1 MRKITVL
8 LSLLVVGY
16 ANAQKTSGKK
26 DVEEPKKPKLVV
38 GIVVDQMKMEYLY
51 RFADDFSE
59 NGFKQLMKDGF
70 TFHNM
75 HYNYMPTYTAP
86 GHASVYTGTTPAVHG
101 IVGNEWY
108 HRTLGKDVYCTDD
121 DAVKTVGNGNENE
134 GKMSPK
140 NLQASTITDELRLA
154 TNFKGKVIGMSLKD
168 RGAILP
174 AGHFANWAFWYSK
187 TGSFISS
194 TFYGDS
200 LPAWVSEFNN
210 EKNYE
215 KYAALGWN
223 LFKDKSVYNESL
235 PDDNPY
241 EGKLYKKAPFFPY
254 NMKELM
260 DSNDPGVI
268 RSSPYGNNLLADFA
282 KKAIV
287 KEELGKDDITDF
299 LTVSFS
305 STDYIGHNFGP
316 RSIELQDTYL
326 RLDQTIAEFLQH
338 LDTTVGKGNY
348 LIFLTAD
355 HAGAENVTHLKDNK
369 YDVESISEKNVE
381 QSMAEF
387 SKTYFGDD
395 LLLNYSNY
403 NVFFNK
409 VKIKE
414 KGLELVRVKQAF
426 KEFLMTQKHI
436 KRVYTEE
443 EILASS
449 GADYYLNFMAKGFDA
464 TQNGD
469 LIILDKPGYIEYYGT
484 GTSHGTPY
492 SYDTHVPCLFYGW
505 NIKKGESHEKKE
517 ITQIAPTLA
526 QKLKITFPNGT
537 EAKVM
542 LEILDK

>member
-1 MRKITVL
+1 MKRIL
-8 LSLLVVGY
+8 LSINILIGFT
-16 ANAQKTSGKK
+16 AFAQQQPLSSTQPAS
-26 DVEEPKKPKLVV
+26 KPKLVV

-51 RFADDFSE
+51 RFSDDFTE
-59 NGFKQLMKDGF
+59 NGFKRLLNNGY

-86 GHASVYTGTTPAVHG
+86 GHASVYTGTTPANHG
-101 IVGNEWY
+101 IVGNEWF
-108 HRTLGKDVYCTDD
+108 HRTLGKEVYCTDD
-121 DAVKTVGNGNENE
+121 ASVQTLGNGTEKE
-134 GKMSPK
+134 GQMSPK
-140 NLQASTITDELRLA
+140 NLQATTITDELRLA
-154 TNFKGKVIGMSLKD
+154 TNFKGKVIGISIKD

-174 AGHFANWAFWYSK
+174 AGHFANFAFWYSK

-194 TFYGDS
+194 TFYGKE
-200 LPAWVSEFNN
+200 LPSWVTAFNA

-215 KYAALGWN
+215 RYINQGWG
-223 LFKDKSVYNESL
+223 LLKSKEVYNESL

-241 EGKLYKKAPFFPY
+241 EGKLYKKAAFFPY
-254 NMKELM
+254 NMKEMM
-260 DSNDPGVI
+260 DANDAGVL

-282 KKAIV
+282 IRAID
-287 KEELGKDDITDF
+287 KEGLGADNITDF

-305 STDYIGHNFGP
+305 STDYVGHTFGP

-326 RLDQTIAEFLQH
+326 RLDQTIGSFLQY
-338 LDTTVGKGNY
+338 LDVKVGKGNY
-348 LIFLTAD
+348 LVFLTAD
-355 HAGAENVTHLKDNK
+355 HAGAENVNHLKDNK
-369 YDVESISEKNVE
+369 YDVENISEKNLE
-381 QSMAEF
+381 MAMAEF
-387 SKTYFGDD
+387 SKTFFGDD

-409 VKIKE
+409 EKLKA
-414 KGLELVRVKQAF
+414 KGLELVKVKQAF
-426 KEFLMTQKHI
+426 KEFLMTQKHVR
-436 KRVYTEE
+436 RVYTEE

-449 GADYYLNFMAKGFDA
+449 GADYYLNFMLKGYDP

-492 SYDTHVPCLFYGW
+492 SYDTHVPCIFFGW
-505 NIKKGESHEKKE
+505 DIKKGESHEKKE

-526 QKLKITFPNGT
+526 QKLKITFPNAT

-542 LEILDK
+542 TEIFNK